1 MRIRLK
7 SCDLLDLARLYRND
21 AASDRRQAEV
31 MTRTTQSQMFIDH
44 AIAKTKRAEKLESLA
59 RLGEE
64 FVLVPLTPFNGGPPT
79 LKVVGGKPRVN
90 SNNSN
95 PVPTKRRA

>member
-21 AASDRRQAEV
+21 AASDRRQAEA
-31 MTRTTQSQMFIDH
+31 MSRTTQQEQFIGF
-44 AIAKTKRAEKLESLA
+44 AIAKTKRAEKLEALA

-64 FVLVPLTPFNGGPPT
+64 FVIVPLAPFNGGPPQ
-79 LKVVGGKPRVN
+79 LKVVGGKARASTTCSTSQP
-90 SNNSN
+90 S
-95 PVPTKRRA
+95 KRQA

>member
-44 AIAKTKRAEKLESLA
+44 AIAKTKRAEKLEALA
-59 RLGEE
+59 QLGEE
-64 FVLVPLTPFNGGPPT
+64 FVLVPLAPFNGGPPS
-79 LKVVGGKPRVN
+79 LKVVGGKPR
-90 SNNSN
+90 SPLRTSLQI
-95 PVPTKRRA
+95 KRRA

>member
-21 AASDRRQAEV
+21 AAADRRQAEA
-31 MTRTTQSQMFIDH
+31 MSRTTQQEQFIGF
-44 AIAKTKRAEKLESLA
+44 AVAKTRRAEKLEALA

-64 FVLVPLTPFNGGPPT
+64 FVIVPLAPFNGGPPQ
-79 LKVVGGKPRVN
+79 LKVVGGRSRTPISDSRQ
-90 SNNSN
+90 
-95 PVPTKRRA
+95 PTKRRA